1 MSAGTLKQIAIRHE
15 SRAPMEEL
23 TQADITVEDGVTG
36 DYRGKLLKKRQ
47 VTVLSA
53 EAWALACAEVG
64 EALPWTIRRSNLLVE
79 GISLQGTVGQLLH
92 VGDAILKISGET
104 TPCQRMEEAQSGL
117 LSALEPDCRGGV
129 LCTVIQS
136 GQATIGDAVTLEVN
150 LKES

>member
-1 MSAGTLKQIAIRHE
+1 MSAGTLKQIAVRHE

-23 TQADITVEDGVTG
+23 TQAEITVEDGVTG

-53 EAWALACAEVG
+53 EAWALACTEVG
-64 EALPWTIRRSNLLVE
+64 EALPWTTRRSNLLVE
-79 GISLQGTVGQLLH
+79 GVSLQGTVGQLLR
-92 VGDAILKISGET
+92 VGDAILEINGET
-104 TPCQRMEEAQSGL
+104 TPCQRMEEAQPGL

-136 GQATIGDAVTLEVN
+136 GKTTVGDAVTLEVN
-150 LKES
+150 LKKS

>member
-23 TQADITVEDGVTG
+23 TQADITVEGGVTG

-117 LSALEPDCRGGV
+117 LLALEPDYRGGV
-129 LCTVIQS
+129 LCIVIQS

>member
-1 MSAGTLKQIAIRHE
+1 M
-15 SRAPMEEL
+15 
-23 TQADITVEDGVTG
+23 
-36 DYRGKLLKKRQ
+36 
-47 VTVLSA
+47 TVLSA

-64 EALPWTIRRSNLLVE
+64 EALPWTIRRSNLLIE

-92 VGDAILKISGET
+92 VGDAILEISGET

-117 LSALEPDCRGGV
+117 LLALEPDWRGGV